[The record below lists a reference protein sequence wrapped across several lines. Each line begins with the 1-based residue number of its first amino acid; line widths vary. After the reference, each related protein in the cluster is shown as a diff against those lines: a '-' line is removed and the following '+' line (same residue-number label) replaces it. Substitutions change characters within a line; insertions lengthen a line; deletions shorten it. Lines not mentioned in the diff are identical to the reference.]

1 MKQTLFTLGL
11 VVLFL
16 VAIASS
22 GFGNPATKIIQ
33 EALEQAA
40 KISGKSLTP
49 ASKEAAELAMK
60 KAVVAHGDDV
70 VKIVRIGGLETLEQG
85 TKHGDEF
92 WRMCAHCPDAARSL
106 ALHADDL
113 LPLARRIGPEV
124 LEIEARTPG
133 MALKIAEHYGDDGLR
148 ALMNAPSD
156 DISRLICGAQNADS
170 PKTRELLLEKYKSSK
185 DKAKFLESI
194 NWKVVA
200 ATGLSAAA
208 ITSAYKIS
216 DGVEEVIKTTGPS
229 VFPEM
234 TKGMFYL
241 FLCLLTF
248 CAIFLL
254 WVIRPFLKPLVTM
267 LEKKHEPKAKL
278 EAELEAKPEAQ
289 PEAQPEAKSEAE
301 PETKPET
308 KPESD
313 SPEVGDT

>member
-1 MKQTLFTLGL
+1 MKHTLFTLGL

-16 VAIASS
+16 AAIVSRGLGS
-22 GFGNPATKIIQ
+22 PATKIIQ
-33 EALEQAA
+33 EAIEQAA

-60 KAVVAHGDDV
+60 KAVVTHGDDV
-70 VKIVRIGGLETLEQG
+70 VRIVRIGGLETLEQG
-85 TKHGDEF
+85 AKHGDEF
-92 WRMCAHCPDAARSL
+92 WRMCAHCPNAARSL

-133 MALKIAEHYGDDGLR
+133 MAMKIAEHYGDDGLR
-148 ALMNAPSD
+148 VLMNAPSD

-170 PKTRELLLEKYKSSK
+170 PKTRELLLEKYKNSK

-194 NWKVVA
+194 SWKIVA

-216 DGVEEVIKTTGPS
+216 DGVEEVIKETGPS
-229 VFPEM
+229 VFPDM
-234 TKGMFYL
+234 TKGMRYL

-248 CAIFLL
+248 FAILLL
-254 WVIRPFLKPLVTM
+254 WVLRPFLKPLVTM
-267 LEKKHEPKAKL
+267 LEQKQESKARL
-278 EAELEAKPEAQ
+278 EAE
-289 PEAQPEAKSEAE
+289 PEAQPEAKSETEPEAE
-301 PETKPET
+301 PETKTET

-313 SPEVGDT
+313 SGEVGDT